1 VNCLAFER
9 LLDEGAPDGLPAEA
23 LAHARECASCA
34 RSLARARSLERALER
49 YHSDESGPELE
60 PTLVRLTERVMARV
74 ERGDARGVRWLALP
88 DALPWWVRAAAEPA
102 VVLSVALCA
111 VLLWRAD
118 ALLASTRAW
127 SAAGGVVAMPAWL
140 GAMVE
145 GSGLAAAL
153 RQLASALAPGADV
166 HWAVST
172 AFALG
177 IAPLFALL
185 ALAMWRAG
193 ERIARGAGA
202 AIAG

>member
-1 VNCLAFER
+1 MNCLAFER
-9 LLDEGAPDGLPAEA
+9 LLDDGAPDILPAEA
-23 LAHARECASCA
+23 LAHARGCASCA

-49 YHSDESGPELE
+49 YHSDEPGPELE

-111 VLLWRAD
+111 LLLWRGD

-127 SAAGGVVAMPAWL
+127 GTAGAMPAWL
-140 GAMVE
+140 GTMVE
-145 GSGLAAAL
+145 GAGLAAAF
-153 RQLASALAPGADV
+153 RQIASALAPGADV

-172 AFALG
+172 AFTLG
-177 IAPLFALL
+177 IAPLLALL
-185 ALAMWRAG
+185 ALAMWRTG

>member
-1 VNCLAFER
+1 MNCLAFER
-9 LLDEGAPDGLPAEA
+9 LLDQGAPDGLPAEA

-34 RSLARARSLERALER
+34 RSLARARSLERALE
-49 YHSDESGPELE
+49 HHFAGEAEPGPELDAA
-60 PTLVRLTERVMARV
+60 LVRLTERVMARV

-111 VLLWRAD
+111 LLLWRGD
-118 ALLASTRAW
+118 ALLAGVRAW
-127 SAAGGVVAMPAWL
+127 GMVGASPAWL
-140 GAMVE
+140 GSMLE
-145 GSGLAAAL
+145 GSGLATAW
-153 RQLASALAPGADV
+153 QHLASALAPGADV
-166 HWAVST
+166 HWAVAT

-193 ERIARGAGA
+193 ERIVRGAGA
-202 AIAG
+202 AIAS